1 MTEQAQLVS
10 KEARLQQLQQKLRQA
25 VAEKN
30 SLGIISLTEQILNI
44 TPADVGLH
52 QLLGE
57 AFPLLSKRD
66 SARIELQALVEQYPY
81 AYSSRL
87 ILARYFEL
95 DKNIEQA
102 FKHYLIATK
111 TANLRGFWLNQLSTA
126 PWARPFV
133 AHAIGFTEQQRQQ
146 QVRQWLEPLQQQF
159 GEQTMRR
166 VRKAMLMYS
175 GELTLQI
182 ADSRQAPS
190 FFYVPDLPVAPVFE
204 RNLLPFAEQYEAAFS
219 DIKAEMLAVLGSE
232 GKFSPFQQEQHGD
245 SLTTGGN
252 WDAYFFYRH
261 GITYQEHHQ
270 QCAKTSA
277 ALAKL
282 PLVHIDAHAP
292 EVCFSLMTPG
302 AHILPHRG
310 VTNSRAVLH
319 FALQTPAEC
328 RLNLCDIGELQWQ
341 QGKVFAFDDTYLH
354 EAWNRSQQQRIV
366 LLADIWNPYLE
377 MEEQVAITQLIENI
391 GIVNKNTA
399 GVAVIDN

>member
-1 MTEQAQLVS
+1 MTEQAQMIP
-10 KEARLQQLQQKLRQA
+10 KEIRLQQLHQQLQQA
-25 VAEKN
+25 VAQKN
-30 SLGIISLTEQILNI
+30 SLNVITLTEQILNI

-52 QLLGE
+52 QLLGD

-66 SARIELQALVEQYPY
+66 SARTELQALVEKYPY

-87 ILARYFEL
+87 VLARYFEL
-95 DKNIEQA
+95 EKDSEQA
-102 FKHYLIATK
+102 FRHYLIAIK

-133 AHAIGFTEQQRQQ
+133 AHATGFTEQQRQH

-159 GEQTMRR
+159 GEQAMRR

-175 GELTLQI
+175 GELPLQI
-182 ADSRQAPS
+182 ADGRQAPT
-190 FFYVPDLPVAPVFE
+190 FLYIPDLPIAPVFD
-204 RNLLPFAEQYEAAFS
+204 RNLLSFAEQYEAAFS
-219 DIKAEMLAVLGSE
+219 DIKAEMLAVLGSKD
-232 GKFSPFQQEQHGD
+232 KFSPFQQEQHGD
-245 SLTTGGN
+245 SLTQGGD

-261 GITYQEHHQ
+261 GKTYQQHHQ
-270 QCAKTSA
+270 QCPKTSA
-277 ALAKL
+277 ALARL

-319 FALQTPAEC
+319 LALQVPEQC
-328 RLNLCDIGELQWQ
+328 RLNICDIAELEWHE
-341 QGKVFAFDDTYLH
+341 GKVFAFDDTYLH
-354 EAWNRSQQQRIV
+354 EAWNRSQQQRVV

-377 MEEQVAITQLIENI
+377 VEEQVAITQLIENI
-391 GIVNKNTA
+391 GVMNRITA
-399 GVAVIDN
+399 GVATIDS